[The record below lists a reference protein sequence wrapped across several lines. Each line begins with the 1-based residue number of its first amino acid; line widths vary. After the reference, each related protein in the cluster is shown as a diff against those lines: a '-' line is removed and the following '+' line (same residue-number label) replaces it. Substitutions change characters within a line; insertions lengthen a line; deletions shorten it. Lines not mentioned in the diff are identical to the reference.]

1 MVCNK
6 TSMRYCTTRAGRE
19 SIDFDAEITGFL
31 KSHDAQQPR
40 KGASG
45 AAVQSLNL
53 MAGPPE
59 AAGLNL

>member
-1 MVCNK
+1 
-6 TSMRYCTTRAGRE
+6 MRYCTTRAGRE